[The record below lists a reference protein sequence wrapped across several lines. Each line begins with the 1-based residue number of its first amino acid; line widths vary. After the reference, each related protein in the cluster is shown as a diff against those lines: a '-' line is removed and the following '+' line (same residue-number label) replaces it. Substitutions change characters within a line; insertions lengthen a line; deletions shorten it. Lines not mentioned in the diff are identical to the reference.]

1 MKLRDIY
8 YKPLLII
15 KSFPMPDS
23 NIILTPVET
32 QFLNF
37 VTTKAQLI
45 AETKEQ
51 IKEQEAIARAADAAV
66 ARLEAQLDKLYS

>member
-1 MKLRDIY
+1 
-8 YKPLLII
+8 
-15 KSFPMPDS
+15 
-23 NIILTPVET
+23 
-32 QFLNF
+32 

-66 ARLEAQLDKLYS
+66 ARLEAQLDKLYA